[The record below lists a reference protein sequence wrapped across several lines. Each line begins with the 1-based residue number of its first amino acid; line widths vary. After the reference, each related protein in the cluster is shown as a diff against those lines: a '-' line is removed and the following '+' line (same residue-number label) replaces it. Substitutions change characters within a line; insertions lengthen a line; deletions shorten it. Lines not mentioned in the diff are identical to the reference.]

1 VWRATAA
8 GDSDEVSPL
17 LPAVPSRAQLREQ
30 LVAARIAGDVATP
43 RESNVRN
50 ATLMCERAPD
60 YHFGLELDR
69 AWSRDEVLAV
79 MAERVGT
86 NADPGYAA
94 GADTI
99 DPDRTIDRLD
109 VMRERLTR
117 AARDRERVLLAT
129 GHPTGL
135 LGVHAHVAQA
145 LQGAGCE
152 VVLGGDGVRTAV
164 QDRAVEVR
172 HVLGVAV
179 IRSGG
184 ELLHTHAP
192 DPMRAVLSRLDGE
205 RPDLV
210 VADHGWAGAAAQ
222 AGIDTMGF
230 ADSNDP
236 ALFVGEAEGKVA
248 VVVPLDDNV
257 LPSLY
262 APLTAYLLRGIGG

>member
-1 VWRATAA
+1 MYAAASA
-8 GDSDEVSPL
+8 GDSDVVSAL
-17 LPAVPSRAQLREQ
+17 LPAVPSRAELRDH
-30 LVAARIAGDVATP
+30 LVASRIAGDVATP

-50 ATLMCERAPD
+50 AGLMCDRAPD

-69 AWSRDEVLAV
+69 AWTRDEVVAL
-79 MAERVGT
+79 MAERVGI
-86 NADPGYAA
+86 NADPAYTA

-99 DPDRTIDRLD
+99 DPDLTIDRLD
-109 VMRERLTR
+109 AMRERLAR
-117 AARDRERVLLAT
+117 AARDRQRVLLAT

-145 LQGAGCE
+145 LGAAGCD
-152 VVLGGDGVRTAV
+152 VVLAGDGVRTSV
-164 QDRAVEVR
+164 QGRPVEVR

-179 IRSGG
+179 VRNGG

-192 DPMRAVLSRLDGE
+192 DPMRAVLASANGN

-210 VADHGWAGAAAQ
+210 VADHGWAGAAGQ

-262 APLTAYLLRGIGG
+262 APLTAWLLRGIGG

>member
-1 VWRATAA
+1 M
-8 GDSDEVSPL
+8 
-17 LPAVPSRAQLREQ
+17 LPAPPSRARLREH

-43 RESNVRN
+43 RESNLRN
-50 ATLMCERAPD
+50 AGLMCRRAPD
-60 YHFGLELDR
+60 YHFGLELDH
-69 AWSRDEVLAV
+69 AWSPEEVLAV
-79 MAERVGT
+79 MAERVGIRP
-86 NADPGYAA
+86 DPGYTA
-94 GADTI
+94 GPDTI

-109 VMRERLTR
+109 AMRERLQR
-117 AARDRERVLLAT
+117 AAGTGERVLLAT

-135 LGVHAHVAQA
+135 LGVHAHIAQA
-145 LQGAGCE
+145 LQSAGCD
-152 VVLGGDGVRTAV
+152 VVLGGDGVQASV
-164 QDRAVEVR
+164 QDQPVEIR

-192 DPMRAVLSRLDGE
+192 DPMRAVLAHLDGQ

-222 AGIDTMGF
+222 AGIDTLGF
-230 ADSNDP
+230 ADCNDP
-236 ALFVGEAEGKVA
+236 ALFVGEAEGKLD

-262 APLTAYLLRGIGG
+262 TPLTAYLLRDVG